1 MKLLFYLG
9 ICCMCFVAEA
19 DAQSGFVSMQKQY
32 PRVAAAFRHKE
43 DSLKMH
49 AKANGFVWPLK
60 QVYFRAFKA
69 EGKLE
74 VWARD
79 FVLDSFRLFKTYA
92 ICAMSGT
99 LGPKRISG
107 DFQVPEGFYSINEFN
122 PQSTYHLSLGLNYPN
137 SSDKVLSDKQQPGND
152 IYIHGAC
159 VTIGCLPLQNDPVE
173 EVYVLA
179 VLAKSAGQDFIPV
192 HIFPVRFGKTERQLW
207 LETTIKDKPGYS
219 KLVSSMEK
227 AYHLFEQKH
236 RLPVVAVNK
245 QGDYLIF

>member
-1 MKLLFYLG
+1 MKLPFCILMFGLLLHQSAG
-9 ICCMCFVAEA
+9 AQSSFVA
-19 DAQSGFVSMQKQY
+19 MQKQY
-32 PRVAAAFRHKE
+32 PRVAAAFKHKE
-43 DSLKMH
+43 DSLKMY
-49 AKANGFVWPLK
+49 AQLQGFTWPLK

-69 EGKLE
+69 EGQLE

-137 SSDKVLSDKQQPGND
+137 ASDKILSDKQQPGND

-179 VLAKSAGQDFIPV
+179 TLAKGAGQDFIPV
-192 HIFPVRFGKTERQLW
+192 HIFPVKFGKTERQLW
-207 LETTIKDKPGYS
+207 LETTIKDKPGYH

-227 AYHLFEQKH
+227 AYQLFEQKH
-236 RLPVVAVNK
+236 RLPVIAVNK
-245 QGDYLIF
+245 RGDYLIF

>member
-1 MKLLFYLG
+1 MKLPFCILMF
-9 ICCMCFVAEA
+9 MCLLHFNAT
-19 DAQSGFVSMQKQY
+19 AQSGFVAMQKQY
-32 PRVAAAFRHKE
+32 PRVAAAFKNKE

-60 QVYFRAFKA
+60 QIYFRAFKA

-79 FVLDSFRLFKTYA
+79 FVVDSFRLFKTYG

-99 LGPKRISG
+99 LGPKRVSG

-122 PQSTYHLSLGLNYPN
+122 PQSNYHLSLGLNYPN
-137 SSDKVLSDKQQPGND
+137 ASDKVLSDKQQPGND

-179 VLAKSAGQDFIPV
+179 TLAKGAGQDFIPV
-192 HIFPVRFGKTERQLW
+192 HIFPVKFGNTERQLW
-207 LETTIKDKPGYS
+207 LETTIKDKPGYQ
-219 KLVSSMEK
+219 KLVYSMEK
-227 AYHLFEQKH
+227 AYQLFEQKH
-236 RLPVVAVNK
+236 RLPVIAVNK